1 MQDDIERWRSLGS
14 QSLYTHPSHRVF
26 LVPKKRKIRLPA
38 AGSGVSFPYECRY
51 AFADI
56 ASARSGAPVGGG
68 RGITRRDGI
77 TAVLERSAYRAGLVV
92 SKRKEPR
99 ILAKQAEEEAVQE
112 RRRIQKERCE
122 LEDVREGGDMYDKLA
137 GLDPSRGNVNDPAY
151 KSLSRKPPR
160 SPYEPTP
167 PPPQTI
173 RPSTPTSAAKNSA
186 SNAPVRTIVP
196 NMYFSLRKTEHHE
209 LSRQLA
215 ESLVGCTPASNPSGS
230 PSNPKLRSHLAELTR
245 RVHEDLESV
254 PQTELL
260 ARLEIYSRA
269 FDALIDNHFRMTAPL
284 LGEIKRAY
292 DEVVRT
298 CCRDQSERVAY
309 LAAKCQRLMAQNENR
324 VLLKFERRRA
334 RELEVAVD
342 LLRVENDKL
351 KLELKRKLALYAG
364 YLPPSLLH
372 EKRKE
377 DPMLVEID
385 NQIRLYNVGEDPIT
399 QYERRIEMLEEEL
412 IGEKRELENVRRRL
426 EEEYC
431 PKSMLDDQG
440 RTLVVSENNVGALS
454 SHNHELELEIAMKQ
468 TELANVEGELK
479 KKDEQYQFL
488 LSEYNKLSEAVAL
501 SFDKKVLTNPQQEDG
516 GSNLQSQI

>member
-1 MQDDIERWRSLGS
+1 M
-14 QSLYTHPSHRVF
+14 
-26 LVPKKRKIRLPA
+26 PA
-38 AGSGVSFPYECRY
+38 AGSGASFPYECRY
-51 AFADI
+51 AFADVG
-56 ASARSGAPVGGG
+56 SARSGAPVGGG

-77 TAVLERSAYRAGLVV
+77 TAVLERSAYRAGLVI
-92 SKRKEPR
+92 SKRKDPE
-99 ILAKQAEEEAVQE
+99 ILAKQADEEAVQE
-112 RRRIQKERCE
+112 RRRIQKERGE
-122 LEDVREGGDMYDKLA
+122 LEDVEERGDMYGKLA
-137 GLDPSRGNVNDPAY
+137 GLDPSRGNVNDPAS
-151 KSLSRKPPR
+151 KFPTLKFR
-160 SPYEPTP
+160 SPSEPTP
-167 PPPQTI
+167 PPPQPMQPLKPTYA
-173 RPSTPTSAAKNSA
+173 PKDST
-186 SNAPVRTIVP
+186 SNVPVRTIVP

-215 ESLVGCTPASNPSGS
+215 QSLVRSTPASNPSGS
-230 PSNPKLRSHLAELTR
+230 PSNPKLRSQLAEFTR
-245 RVHEDLESV
+245 HLHEDLESV

-269 FDALIDNHFRMTAPL
+269 FDVLIDHHFRMTAPL
-284 LGEIKRAY
+284 LGEIKWAY

-309 LAAKCQRLMAQNENR
+309 LAAKCQRLIAQNENR

-342 LLRVENDKL
+342 LLRVENEKL

-385 NQIRLYNVGEDPIT
+385 HQIRLYNVGEDPIT
-399 QYERRIEMLEEEL
+399 QYERRIEILEGEL
-412 IGEKRELENVRRRL
+412 VGEKRELENLRRQL

-440 RTLVVSENNVGALS
+440 RTLAASENKVEALS
-454 SHNHELELEIAMKQ
+454 SHNRELELEIAMKR
-468 TELANVEGELK
+468 TELANVEGELR

-488 LSEYNKLSEAVAL
+488 LSEYK
-501 SFDKKVLTNPQQEDG
+501 
-516 GSNLQSQI
+516 